1 MTMNVNQNKLSVWTL
16 WTLAFF
22 AQGEA
27 LSVCGRLKAV

>member
-1 MTMNVNQNKLSVWTL
+1 MTMNVNQNKLSV